1 MDNHRASRSDPS
13 TMGATFIDEQL
24 LALYTH
30 ASLLADWIE
39 NGEPAPDLSAAERLI
54 ENRHAHAE
62 SKAESSGG
70 TPLKH
75 PKPEPLPPYPCVDD
89 ASGRMSAALRVPCL
103 NAIVAV
109 AAFFDTHRLSS
120 SRTPE
125 VQFLMRLRDAAVNAD
140 TFRFAPGESRPR
152 AAYGGLIIDERLDG
166 RSLFGNGVEP
176 GLVTFGDVVGLLA
189 YLRALLRSMQSLISS
204 GDAG

>member
-1 MDNHRASRSDPS
+1 
-13 TMGATFIDEQL
+13 MGAAFIDEQL

-39 NGEPAPDLSAAERLI
+39 NGGPAPDLSAAERLI
-54 ENRHAHAE
+54 ENRHAHPE
-62 SKAESSGG
+62 SQAESSGG
-70 TPLKH
+70 APLKR
-75 PKPEPLPPYPCVDD
+75 PTPEPLPPCPSVDD
-89 ASGRMSAALRVPCL
+89 APGRMSVALRVPCL

-125 VQFLMRLRDAAVNAD
+125 VQFLMRLRDAALTAD
-140 TFRFAPGESRPR
+140 TFRFTPGECRPQ
-152 AAYGGLIIDERLDG
+152 AAYGGLVIDERVDG
-166 RSLFGNGVEP
+166 RALFGNGVEP
-176 GLVTFGDVVGLLA
+176 GLVTFGDVIGLLA
-189 YLRALLRSMQSLISS
+189 FLRSLLRSMRSLISS